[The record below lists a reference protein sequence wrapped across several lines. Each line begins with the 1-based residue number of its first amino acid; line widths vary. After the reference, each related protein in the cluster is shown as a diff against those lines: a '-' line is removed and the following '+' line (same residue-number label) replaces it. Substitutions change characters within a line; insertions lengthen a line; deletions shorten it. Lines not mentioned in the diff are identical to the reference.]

1 MMRLIIFDL
10 DGTLVDSSIDLTNAL
25 NYAIEPYDIER
36 MTVQRTKS
44 LVGEG
49 ITRLIEKLLGQEMI
63 AFRQSVMDRFMEY
76 YSAHL
81 VDFTRPYAGV
91 PETLVV
97 LQDYKKAV
105 ISNKREAL
113 TRRVLLELGLL
124 PYFDAVL
131 GSDSVEEKKPSPKPL
146 LAVMKL
152 FSSPAGET
160 VIVGD
165 SNFDIDA
172 GKAAGISTIA
182 VSYGFRDAGILQQA
196 DHIIARFPELPFVL
210 EKLGEHGNNP

>member
-1 MMRLIIFDL
+1 MMRLVICDL

-25 NYAIEPYDIER
+25 NYAVEPYDIER

-63 AFRQSVMDRFMEY
+63 AIRQAVMDRFMEY
-76 YSAHL
+76 YAAHL
-81 VDFTRPYAGV
+81 VDFTKPYAGV
-91 PETLVV
+91 PETLAV
-97 LQDYKKAV
+97 LHRYKKAV

-124 PYFDAVL
+124 PYFDMVL
-131 GSDSVEEKKPSPKPL
+131 GSDSVDEKKPSPKPL
-146 LAVMKL
+146 LKVMKM
-152 FSSPAGET
+152 FSCNAGET

-165 SNFDIDA
+165 SNFDIAA
-172 GKAAGISTIA
+172 GKAAGTYTVA
-182 VSYGFRDAGILQQA
+182 VSYGFRDAGLLQQA
-196 DHIIARFPELPFVL
+196 DRIIARFHELPLVL
-210 EKLGEHGNNP
+210 EMLGGHGNNP